1 MEQFHEPYSLPS
13 DGSEL
18 LHLTV
23 LPQTLATQPDEAV
36 QPVVDTVVVEVE
48 SDAGK
53 PAASS
58 TYPVHKRNIS
68 TQDVQ
73 KMKIDLME
81 MEKIS
86 LEIENLK
93 LLNKKLKLEIDDDD
107 TPTYIICKY

>member
-23 LPQTLATQPDEAV
+23 LPQTVATQPDEAV

-58 TYPVHKRNIS
+58 TYPVHKRKIS

-73 KMKIDLME
+73 KMKIDVME
-81 MEKIS
+81 MEKEKIS

-93 LLNKKLKLEIDDDD
+93 LLNKKLKLEIDMMM
-107 TPTYIICKY
+107 THQPT